1 MVSKELIDEL
11 VSIVKKKRKEE
22 SEVGR
27 SGLQVK
33 E

>member
-11 VSIVKKKRKEE
+11 VTIVKKKRKEE
-22 SEVGR
+22 KEVGS